1 MEKAPIFVRIDNY
14 KDILKL
20 MIQIKEKTDEAKSL
34 LEKINK
40 LKNEED
46 TELQIWQ
53 DSIEDVERKLEFVSR
68 ALGEPE

>member
-1 MEKAPIFVRIDNY
+1 MEKAPIFVKIDNY
-14 KDILKL
+14 KDILRL

-53 DSIEDVERKLEFVSR
+53 DSIEDVERKLEFVSK